1 VIEVAAGRGGDGC
14 CSFRRE
20 KFVPK
25 GGPDGGDG
33 GRGGDVWIVSD
44 GRATTL
50 RDFRY
55 RRHFKA
61 ERGAHGQGSD
71 KTGRSGEDLEIRVP
85 PGTVVHHRDS
95 GEVLGDLEKEGE
107 RIRVARGGRGGR
119 GNARFTTSTN
129 RAPRR
134 SDPGEPGEEIVLR
147 FEPMDASKV
156 LAIPGSVQV
165 IGVAGRPAAIPDEEI
180 ENVRLFASRLA
191 ETGGE
196 VPSPTP
202 AVELGERVLV
212 HAGPFAGVRGVVLE
226 HRGVE
231 RVLIQISLSVI
242 GQALKI
248 ELDTEVLEAVPTEST
263 AEQRRME

>member
-1 VIEVAAGRGGDGC
+1 MNAETSWYALYTRSRHEKRVAEALEQRGFDVYLPM
-14 CSFRRE
+14 
-20 KFVPK
+20 VP
-25 GGPDGGDG
+25 
-33 GRGGDVWIVSD
+33 RVSD
-44 GRATTL
+44 WHDR
-50 RDFRY
+50 
-55 RRHFKA
+55 K
-61 ERGAHGQGSD
+61 
-71 KTGRSGEDLEIRVP
+71 KTVLWP
-85 PGTVVHHRDS
+85 LFPGYVFV
-95 GEVLGDLEKEGE
+95 
-107 RIRVARGGRGGR
+107 
-119 GNARFTTSTN
+119 RFQ
-129 RAPRR
+129 P
-134 SDPGEPGEEIVLR
+134 V
-147 FEPMDASKV
+147 DASKV

-248 ELDTEVLEAVPTEST
+248 ELDTEDLEAVPTEST